1 MYQARG
7 INGGAVHEYR
17 DLDDLAQQFGGDDVK
32 ISSDEAYNAST
43 REVHIVRR
51 NPQAGGSDILATV
64 HIDSD
69 DLKEIWRAQ
78 AEAEDAGF
86 VEDSW

>member
-17 DLDDLAQQFGGDDVK
+17 DLDDLARQLGGDDVK

-51 NPQAGGSDILATV
+51 NPQVGGSDILATV
-64 HIDSD
+64 HVDSD
-69 DLKEIWRAQ
+69 DLKEIWRA
-78 AEAEDAGF
+78 EAESEDDEPAG
-86 VEDSW
+86 DSW